1 MSIKE
6 KWSSSIDGRM
16 SDHLHKGP
24 RKQRVSDDLVRK
36 NTKAN
41 YELKS
46 GI

>member
-6 KWSSSIDGRM
+6 KLSSSIEGRM

-24 RKQRVSDDLVRK
+24 RKQRASDDLVSK
-36 NTKAN
+36 NTRAK

-46 GI
+46 NL

>member
-6 KWSSSIDGRM
+6 KWSSSIDGRI

-24 RKQRVSDDLVRK
+24 REQRVSDDLVSKHTRAK
-36 NTKAN
+36 

-46 GI
+46 SL